1 MSTAIEEVGD
11 CGNGDPAAIW
21 KAPDVQPEAP
31 GEGKL
36 IHREE
41 QGGCDKKDE
50 DGPEEVMWARTEGT
64 LTSFLTLN
72 VSEMKTWKAYDNLP
86 KQKM

>member
-1 MSTAIEEVGD
+1 M
-11 CGNGDPAAIW
+11 
-21 KAPDVQPEAP
+21 QPEAP

-72 VSEMKTWKAYDNLP
+72 VSEMKT
-86 KQKM
+86 